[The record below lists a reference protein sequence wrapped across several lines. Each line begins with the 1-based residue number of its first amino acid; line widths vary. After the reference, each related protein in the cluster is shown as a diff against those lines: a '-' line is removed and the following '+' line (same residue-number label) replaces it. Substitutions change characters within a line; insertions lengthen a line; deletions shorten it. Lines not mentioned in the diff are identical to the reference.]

1 MNNIRA
7 TLLLSVQRAL
17 LGAVPHNLRAVTCD
31 WEGTEIKLRFV
42 FDGEIAEENYEDAQ
56 IVGTEVVADFPAPW
70 TISEDIV
77 RLDYPGG
84 MCPGALALW
93 AYLRKEG
100 VAETGNSN

>member
-1 MNNIRA
+1 MNDIRA

-31 WEGTEIKLRFV
+31 WDGTEIKLRFV
-42 FDGEIAEENYEDAQ
+42 FDGEIAEENYEHAQ
-56 IVGTEVVADFPAPW
+56 IVGTEVVSDFPAPW

-84 MCPGALALW
+84 ICPGALALW

-100 VAETGNSN
+100 VA